1 MNDFLLKTMQSK
13 TNNNVPVG
21 QSFNPF
27 NDVVK
32 VSSVGIS
39 SRKLKSFV
47 NYGKMGSMDF
57 HLIRYL
63 PWIAKIS
70 RQVYN
75 GLPRKAY
82 ASPNYVDKK
91 NP

>member
-1 MNDFLLKTMQSK
+1 MQSK
-13 TNNNVPVG
+13 VNNKVPVG
-21 QSFNPF
+21 QSLNPF

-32 VSSVGIS
+32 VSNVDIS

-47 NYGKMGSMDF
+47 NYVKMGSMDF
-57 HLIRYL
+57 QLIRYL

-70 RQVYN
+70 RQGQIYN

-82 ASPNYVDKK
+82 VSPNYVDKK
-91 NP
+91 TP